1 MLSPDHVSSA
11 RLRYLGT
18 SAQKARLVVDLIR
31 GRAVGEALATLRFT
45 KKAVARD
52 IGRLLDSAVANA
64 RQKRQD
70 VDVDR
75 LYVRT
80 AFVDGGPSLKRIRPA
95 PMGRAFRV
103 LKRMCHVTIALD
115 ERPLPQAQAPRGKR
129 AAGETGSAAGEAAAP
144 RRRTG
149 GARRAAGAGSRRKG
163 ASGRTGRKGAG
174 SGTKRR
180 RER

>member
-1 MLSPDHVSSA
+1 MESAQDLVARA
-11 RLRYLGT
+11 RLYYLGT

-31 GRAVGEALATLRFT
+31 GRAVEEAGAILRQT
-45 KKAVARD
+45 KKVVAQEID
-52 IGRLLDSAVANA
+52 RLLDSAVANA

-103 LKRMCHVTIALD
+103 LRRTCHVTIGLGEKA
-115 ERPLPQAQAPRGKR
+115 APAPPVRGET
-129 AAGETGSAAGEAAAP
+129 AGEKAAAP
-144 RRRTG
+144 APRRV
-149 GARRAAGAGSRRKG
+149 AKPVRRAARAPRTKKAAAGKKRGTRKARSSARG
-163 ASGRTGRKGAG
+163 GR
-174 SGTKRR
+174 
-180 RER
+180 

>member
-1 MLSPDHVSSA
+1 VQQQDLVGSA

-31 GRAVGEALATLRFT
+31 GQSVGEALARLRFT

-52 IGRLLDSAVANA
+52 VLRLLDSAVANA
-64 RQKRQD
+64 RQKHQET
-70 VDVDR
+70 DVDR

-103 LKRMCHVTIALD
+103 LKRMCHVTIGLG
-115 ERPLPQAQAPRGKR
+115 ERTEAQPTPVQGAAGGAARPAGRKR
-129 AAGETGSAAGEAAAP
+129 AAAGA
-144 RRRTG
+144 
-149 GARRAAGAGSRRKG
+149 ARRAAPKAKTSRRSGAKG
-163 ASGRTGRKGAG
+163 SKKKTGSAKRGRG
-174 SGTKRR
+174 
-180 RER
+180 